1 MKANV
6 VYLHTLPCLLAS
18 VWQILSA
25 DSSDEDCCIDCSSDT
40 SNLTEMQLCSEFVY
54 YLSYEV

>member
-6 VYLHTLPCLLAS
+6 VYLHTVPCLLAS
-18 VWQILSA
+18 VWGTLSA
-25 DSSDEDCCIDCSSDT
+25 DSSDEDCGIDCASDA
-40 SNLTEMQLCSEFVY
+40 SNLTEMQLSSEFVY